1 MAWLTPLEARMNRTV
16 ILVTL
21 FAVVVGIA
29 VGYFVMSSGG
39 IVGQAG
45 RWYDEYAAALILFY

>member
-1 MAWLTPLEARMNRTV
+1 MVAWLTPLEAQMNRTV

-39 IVGQAG
+39 IVSRPGGGTMNTPQ
-45 RWYDEYAAALILFY
+45 R